1 MDGHHVLQAVEE
13 MLVAKSEPT
22 VSSQP
27 KKSKAK
33 KSGGGG
39 GGAHGAQSDVAA
51 IVDTVQQA
59 SLSRDE
65 LQMLVERILAI
76 QSEDEW
82 TTKVTEI
89 VSFRGSGYV
98 CGYSIRF

>member
-1 MDGHHVLQAVEE
+1 M
-13 MLVAKSEPT
+13 VAKTEST

-33 KSGGGG
+33 KS
-39 GGAHGAQSDVAA
+39 AVVAQNDVSA
-51 IVDTVQQA
+51 ILDTVQQA

-76 QSEDEW
+76 QSEDNW
-82 TTKVTEI
+82 TTKVRVVFFLIFLLVT
-89 VSFRGSGYV
+89 
-98 CGYSIRF
+98 